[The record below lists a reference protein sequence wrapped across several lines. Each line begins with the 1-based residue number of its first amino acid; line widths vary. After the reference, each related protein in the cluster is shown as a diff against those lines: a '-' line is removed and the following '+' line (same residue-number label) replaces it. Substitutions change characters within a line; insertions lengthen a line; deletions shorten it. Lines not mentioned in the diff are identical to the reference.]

1 MDEREPVQTALK
13 RATTAFRRNGG
24 LLRMSEAVRAGVHRD
39 TLRVMVERG
48 ELEKLS
54 RGLYRLIDSPTP
66 THPDLAAVA
75 VKVPQG
81 VICLIS
87 ALAYHELTTQIPHE
101 VYLAIDR
108 NSEPPRI
115 DFPPVRTFR
124 FSGTAFTEGVER
136 HKVESVT
143 LRVYSREKT
152 IVDCF
157 KFRNKIGLDTCVE
170 ALRRY
175 RESLGFNPDALL
187 SYGAICRVKQVM
199 RPYIEA
205 VL

>member
-1 MDEREPVQTALK
+1 MDDIKSAQSTIK
-13 RATTAFRRNGG
+13 RAESVFKRKGG
-24 LLRMSEAVRAGVHRD
+24 LLRMADAVRAGVHRD

-48 ELEKLS
+48 ELEKIS
-54 RGLYRLIDSPTP
+54 RGLYRLIDSQMP

-75 VKVPQG
+75 VKVPHG

-115 DFPPVRTFR
+115 EFPPVRTFR
-124 FSGTAFTEGVER
+124 FSGAAFTEGVER
-136 HKVESVT
+136 HKVDSVT

-152 IVDCF
+152 IADCF

-175 RESLGFNPDALL
+175 RESRGFNPDVLL
-187 SYGAICRVKQVM
+187 RYAAICRVKQVM

-205 VL
+205 ML